1 VEKNELVKIVLP
13 GTSATTIGRI
23 ENITT
28 HELDSCPCQPF
39 SQPAISI

>member
-1 VEKNELVKIVLP
+1 MEKNELVKIVLP

-28 HELDSCPCQPF
+28 HEFHNQELDSCPCQPF
-39 SQPAISI
+39 S